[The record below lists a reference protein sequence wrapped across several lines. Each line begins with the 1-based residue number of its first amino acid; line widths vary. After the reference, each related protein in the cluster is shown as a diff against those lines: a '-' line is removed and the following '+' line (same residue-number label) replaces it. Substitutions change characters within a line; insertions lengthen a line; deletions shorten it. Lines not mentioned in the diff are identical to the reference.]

1 MLIQNITTEARIYY
15 LLGNPFLNQL
25 ILHDFEFTRDDE
37 LIDYYVNFLKSLAI
51 KLNRETVNFF
61 FNDKLKTFPL
71 YSQAIMFFNHKDQL
85 VRTSVQAI
93 TLAVFNISNPEMQS
107 LFTVLPF
114 CYYFANVSCRLRDIW
129 FEIDQAIEQISQLE
143 QTVNVN

>member
-71 YSQAIMFFNHKDQL
+71 YSQAMMFFNHKDQL

-114 CYYFANVSCRLRDIW
+114 C
-129 FEIDQAIEQISQLE
+129 
-143 QTVNVN
+143 